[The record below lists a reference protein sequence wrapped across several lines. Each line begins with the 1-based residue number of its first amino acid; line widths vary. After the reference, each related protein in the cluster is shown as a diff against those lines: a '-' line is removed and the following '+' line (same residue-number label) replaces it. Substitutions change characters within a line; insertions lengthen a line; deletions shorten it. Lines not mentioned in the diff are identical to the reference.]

1 VLSLLALLA
10 RAEDGMRA
18 DEVAEALG
26 KSTSTA
32 YNLLDTL
39 CQEGFASHSR
49 GGTYHLTAEAAR
61 LVPAGRAHEVPAGL
75 GGLLD
80 TLCQEGFASHS
91 RGGTYHLTA
100 EAARLVPAGRAHEVP
115 AGLGGLLDE
124 LFVRTHK
131 RVYLAAAQSGQVVIP
146 LARGRQG
153 MPRIPG
159 LGARIGGNAHAL
171 ALGKV
176 ALSLLSERALER
188 YVAHG
193 LRGFTPATITS
204 PEELRA
210 QLAEIRAGAVA
221 YDREEFGDDF
231 CCLALPVHNGRGQAV
246 AALGISMSA
255 RCFALDREPLSEVL
269 RGVVAQASQV
279 LSVPAVPAIS
289 EDTSVLERAVGPTL
303 GSGRTAVPIGVS
315 TGEEATP

>member
-10 RAEDGMRA
+10 RSEHGMRA

-39 CQEGFASHSR
+39 CQEGFATHAR
-49 GGTYHLTAEAAR
+49 GGTYELTAEAAR
-61 LVPAGRAHEVPAGL
+61 LVPAGPAHEVPA
-75 GGLLD
+75 
-80 TLCQEGFASHS
+80 S
-91 RGGTYHLTA
+91 
-100 EAARLVPAGRAHEVP
+100 
-115 AGLGGLLDE
+115 LGGLLDE
-124 LFVRTHK
+124 LFMRTHK

-176 ALSLLSERALER
+176 ALSLLSEPALER
-188 YVAHG
+188 YIAHG
-193 LRGFTPATITS
+193 LHRFTPATITS
-204 PEELRA
+204 PDVLRV
-210 QLAEIRAGAVA
+210 QLGEIRAGAVA
-221 YDREEFGDDF
+221 YDREEFGEDF
-231 CCLALPVHNGRGQAV
+231 CCLALPVRNARGQAV

-255 RCFALDREPLSEVL
+255 RCFELDREPLSKAL
-269 RGVVAQASQV
+269 RDVVAQASEV
-279 LSVPAVPAIS
+279 LSGPPVPAIS
-289 EDTSVLERAVGPTL
+289 EDTGVLERAAGPTL